1 MLNKITKIPSVMN
14 IKLLFKVL
22 WLSTLI
28 LGGSLSS
35 QAQDSSQQ
43 VRVPN
48 NVLSGEALGD
58 FAPYKP
64 VSSDLMVR
72 SKIFYTSSDG
82 YYTAGIWESKTGSM
96 KITDFPATEIM
107 YIVEGGLMLNAP
119 GKNPIAYKAYE
130 GLILPKG

>member
-1 MLNKITKIPSVMN
+1 
-14 IKLLFKVL
+14 
-22 WLSTLI
+22 
-28 LGGSLSS
+28 
-35 QAQDSSQQ
+35 
-43 VRVPN
+43 
-48 NVLSGEALGD
+48 
-58 FAPYKP
+58 
-64 VSSDLMVR
+64 MVR